1 MTKRFAVAA
10 ITLLTMVSLAF
21 ALEPDADR
29 PPVNQVRDFMR
40 KKLAHSQSIL
50 EGLTVDNLEQVATH
64 AQQISLLSQAAAW
77 QVLQT
82 PEYSQRSTE
91 FRRAADALTEA
102 ARKRNLDG
110 ATLAYLDVTTK
121 CVSCH
126 KYVRGVR
133 IAGR

>member
-1 MTKRFAVAA
+1 MKHSLLAVA
-10 ITLLTMVSLAF
+10 LSLAVF
-21 ALEPDADR
+21 SLAVATEPEAGKA
-29 PPVNQVRDFMR
+29 PVNQVRTFMR
-40 KKLAHSQSIL
+40 QKLVHSQKVL
-50 EGLTVDNLEQVATH
+50 EGLTMDDLEQVARH
-64 AQQISLLSQAAAW
+64 AQQISLLSQAATW

-91 FRRAADALTEA
+91 FRRAVDALSEA

-110 ATLAYLDVTTK
+110 ASLAYVEVTMK
-121 CVSCH
+121 CISCH